1 MQDADRKTPAILRR
15 LSQAHMSLTATDY
28 RFIIVFNGALITLGN
43 VGILNTNITK
53 AALPIGGKGGSLFF
67 HDPLVRLPAHS
78 VLHSSLVN

>member
-67 HDPLVRLPAHS
+67 MTRWSGCRHIGFFTRRW
-78 VLHSSLVN
+78 